1 MARLAADGRRHPAV
15 REDEIGKAAK
25 LMRIPI
31 ESATTYRGRNSRPNL
46 PALALFVGLALGV
59 GAFAYLLSPAGSG
72 AAAQWYAML
81 LKPPWLP
88 PQNWFAPLCAALYV
102 LMGMAAWLIWRERY
116 HRARSAAIVAYVVQ
130 LLLNAAWAPLF
141 FGLKNIGLG
150 LFEIVAL
157 WLAVG
162 WTVREFARVKPLA
175 AWTLAPYFLGVGFA
189 VAMNLQIWKLNP

>member
-1 MARLAADGRRHPAV
+1 V
-15 REDEIGKAAK
+15 AK

-46 PALALFVGLALGV
+46 PALALFVGAALGV
-59 GAFAYLLSPAGSG
+59 GVFAYLFSPAGSG
-72 AAAQWYAML
+72 AAAQWYATL
-81 LKPPWLP
+81 VKPPWQP
-88 PQNWFAPLCAALYV
+88 PQNWFVPVCAALYV
-102 LMGMAAWLIWRERY
+102 LMGMAAWFIWRERY
-116 HRARSAAIVAYVVQ
+116 HRVRSVAIGAYAVQ

-157 WLAVG
+157 WSAVG

-175 AWTLAPYFLGVGFA
+175 AWTLAPYFVAVSFA
-189 VAMNLQIWKLNP
+189 VATNLEIWKLNP

>member
-1 MARLAADGRRHPAV
+1 MARLAADGCRHPAV
-15 REDEIGKAAK
+15 PEDEIFEVAQ

-31 ESATTYRGRNSRPNL
+31 DSATTYRGRNSRPNL

-59 GAFAYLLSPAGSG
+59 GVFAFVFSPAGSG
-72 AAAQWYAML
+72 AAAQWYAVL
-81 LKPPWLP
+81 VKPPWAAQ
-88 PQNWFAPLCAALYV
+88 QNWFVPVWAALYV

-116 HRARSAAIVAYVVQ
+116 HRARSVAIAAYVVQ

-157 WLAVG
+157 WSAVG

-175 AWTLAPYFLGVGFA
+175 AWTLAPYFVCVSFA
-189 VAMNLQIWKLNP
+189 VAMNLEIWKLNP